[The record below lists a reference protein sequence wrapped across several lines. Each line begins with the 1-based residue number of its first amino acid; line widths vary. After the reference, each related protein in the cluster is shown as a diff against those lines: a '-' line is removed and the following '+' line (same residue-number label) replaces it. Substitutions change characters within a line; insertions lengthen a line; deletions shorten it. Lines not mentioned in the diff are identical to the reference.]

1 MKLYSLDLS
10 PFAAR
15 VRAVI
20 YAKGIKVE
28 IVKPEA
34 DWRTSLEYRQLNSL
48 VRIPLLVLDDG
59 SPLPESG
66 VIVEYLEEAYP
77 EPALLPKHP
86 KERARVRFITQVAE
100 HYVLPNIYGLLG
112 ALEVRDKAPDE
123 HAVAAALHKLQRTL
137 GQLDDLLN
145 PGEYAFPGRL
155 TLADAWLTPLRFSLE
170 GLMRFWHKPEL
181 LNEYPAL
188 TAYADVARK
197 DPHLGRVWNE
207 MEEGYKADVAAR
219 AAA

>member
-20 YAKGIKVE
+20 YAKGLQVQ

-48 VRIPLLVLDDG
+48 VRVPLLVLDDG
-59 SPLPESG
+59 SPMPESN

-77 EPALLPKHP
+77 DPALMPTSP

-112 ALEVRDKAPDE
+112 VIDAEQKDE
-123 HAVAAALHKLQRTL
+123 HAVSTQLHKLQRTL
-137 GQLDDLLN
+137 GQLNDLLN
-145 PGEYAFPGRL
+145 PGEYAFGNRL
-155 TLADAWLTPLRFSLE
+155 TTADAWLTPLRFSLE
-170 GLMRFWHKPEL
+170 GLMRFWSKPDL
-181 LNEYPAL
+181 LQEYEAL
-188 TAYADVARK
+188 TVYAEVARR
-197 DPHLGRVWNE
+197 DPHLSRVWNE
-207 MEEGYKADVAAR
+207 MEEGYKEDIASRTPA
-219 AAA
+219 

>member
-20 YAKGIKVE
+20 YAKGLKVE
-28 IVKPEA
+28 IVKPET

-48 VRIPLLVLDDG
+48 VRIPLLVLEDG
-59 SPLPESG
+59 SPMPESG

-77 EPALLPKHP
+77 EPPLMPRLP

-100 HYVLPNIYGLLG
+100 HYVLPNIYGLG
-112 ALEVRDKAPDE
+112 FALEAKDRDD
-123 HAVAAALHKLQRTL
+123 HAVQVAFHKLERTL
-137 GQLDDLLN
+137 GNLNELLN
-145 PGEYAFPGRL
+145 PGEYAFNNRF
-155 TLADAWLTPLRFSLE
+155 TTADCWLTPLRFSLE
-170 GLMRFWHKPEL
+170 ALMRFWRKPEL
-181 LNEYPAL
+181 LKPYEAL
-188 TAYADVARK
+188 TLYGDVARK

-207 MEEGYKADVAAR
+207 MEEGYKADVATHV
-219 AAA
+219 AA

>member
-20 YAKGIKVE
+20 YAKGLKVE
-28 IVKPEA
+28 IVKPET

-48 VRIPLLVLDDG
+48 VRIPLLVLEDG
-59 SPLPESG
+59 SPMPESS
-66 VIVEYLEEAYP
+66 VIVEYLEDAYP
-77 EPALLPKHP
+77 EPALMPKTP

-112 ALEVRDKAPDE
+112 ALDTKQRDEQD
-123 HAVAAALHKLQRTL
+123 VAAQLHKLQRTL
-137 GQLDDLLN
+137 RQLDELLQ
-145 PGEYAFPGRL
+145 PGCYAFGDRM
-155 TLADAWLTPLRFSLE
+155 TTADAWLTPLRFSLE
-170 GLMRFWHKPEL
+170 ALMRFWGRQDL
-181 LNEYPAL
+181 LSGYEAL

-207 MEEGYKADVAAR
+207 MEAGYKADIAAR
-219 AAA
+219 TAA

>member
-15 VRAVI
+15 VRAAI
-20 YAKGIKVE
+20 YAKGLKVE
-28 IVKPEA
+28 IVKPDA

-48 VRIPLLVLDDG
+48 VRIPLLVLEDG
-59 SPLPESG
+59 SPMPESG

-77 EPALLPKHP
+77 DPALMPRHP

-100 HYVLPNIYGLLG
+100 HYVLPNIYGL
-112 ALEVRDKAPDE
+112 AAVLETKERDD
-123 HAVAAALHKLQRTL
+123 HAVQAAFHKLERTL
-137 GQLDDLLN
+137 GNLNEQLN
-145 PGEYAFPGRL
+145 PGEYAFDNRL
-155 TLADAWLTPLRFSLE
+155 TTADCWLTPLRFSLE
-170 GLMRFWHKPEL
+170 GLMRFWRKPEML
-181 LNEYPAL
+181 KPYEAL

-197 DPHLGRVWNE
+197 DPHLGKVWHE
-207 MEEGYKADVAAR
+207 MEEGYKADIAGR